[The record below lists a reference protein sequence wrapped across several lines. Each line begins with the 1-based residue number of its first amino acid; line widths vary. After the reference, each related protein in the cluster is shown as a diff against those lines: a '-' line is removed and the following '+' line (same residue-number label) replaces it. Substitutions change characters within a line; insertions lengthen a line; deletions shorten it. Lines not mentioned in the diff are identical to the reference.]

1 MVREGILPLSSKARG
16 ILALII
22 LFAAPTAITVG
33 FAMHDKLGLHF
44 APEEL
49 YYYAASFFISIIFII
64 FASASVAANNK
75 DNPGLFIFSFTIMI
89 LSIVSVI
96 GVAIYL
102 SVQYIEFATIFA
114 VLLTIASLIALLDEE
129 ILQ

>member
-22 LFAAPTAITVG
+22 LFAVPTAITIAY
-33 FAMHDKLGLHF
+33 AMHDKLGLHF
-44 APEEL
+44 APEKL
-49 YYYAASFFISIIFII
+49 YFYSASFFISIIFII

-75 DNPGLFIFSFTIMI
+75 DNPGLFIFSFSTMMF
-89 LSIVSVI
+89 SIVSAI

-114 VLLTIASLIALLDEE
+114 VLLTIASAIALLDEE
-129 ILQ
+129 IL